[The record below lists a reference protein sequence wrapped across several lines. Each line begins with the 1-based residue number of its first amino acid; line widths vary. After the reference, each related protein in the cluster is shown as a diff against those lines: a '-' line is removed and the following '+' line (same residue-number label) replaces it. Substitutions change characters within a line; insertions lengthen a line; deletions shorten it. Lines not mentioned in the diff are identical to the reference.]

1 MTNWRNL
8 DKTTLWQ
15 TLVKLLKDK
24 ENYQSDLR
32 KREGKEGWLAKR
44 LLTLV
49 YKLDYLNSIPGT
61 YRVGK

>member
-8 DKTTLWQ
+8 DKTTRWQ
-15 TLVKLLKDK
+15 TLVRLLKDK

-32 KREGKEGWLAKR
+32 KRGGKEGWLAKR

-49 YKLDYLNSIPGT
+49 SKLDNLNSIPRT

>member
-8 DKTTLWQ
+8 AKTTHWQ
-15 TLVKLLKDK
+15 TLVRLLKDK

-32 KREGKEGWLAKR
+32 KRGGKEGWLAKR

-49 YKLDYLNSIPGT
+49 SKLDNLNSIPRT

>member
-8 DKTTLWQ
+8 AKTTHWQ
-15 TLVKLLKDK
+15 TLVRLLKDK

-32 KREGKEGWLAKR
+32 KRGGKEGWLTKR

-49 YKLDYLNSIPGT
+49 SKLDNLNSIPRT